1 MPNTVLNKVS
11 NNINQIPKTL
21 EDEHNEFLFNLIEE
35 IHKKYGFT
43 RSKL

>member
-11 NNINQIPKTL
+11 NNINQISTTL

>member
-1 MPNTVLNKVS
+1 MPNTILNKVS
-11 NNINQIPKTL
+11 NSINQIPTTPK
-21 EDEHNEFLFNLIEE
+21 EDHNEFLFNLIDE

>member
-1 MPNTVLNKVS
+1 MPNTLLNKVPD
-11 NNINQIPKTL
+11 NINQIPIML